1 MTKCKGM
8 GLLEKCSIESFSGGI
23 LSFSFLFI
31 HAKQPQATETL
42 EASWYELLG
51 HNLVIKNTAY
61 GN

>member
-8 GLLEKCSIESFSGGI
+8 GLLEKCSMESFSGGI

-31 HAKQPQATETL
+31 HAKQPQATETR

-51 HNLVIKNTAY
+51 HNLVI
-61 GN
+61 